1 MTARARIRDSA
12 IVYFG
17 RHGFQPATVR
27 AIAADAGVSP
37 ALVIHHFGS
46 KDGLREACDRYVTDC
61 LDDLTGHASTH
72 LQATDLLDMM
82 SRTPQLTPLVP
93 YTIQAMTEGGEF
105 AVRLWNRLVQDAE
118 GYLHAAVAAGKVRPT
133 TDERGRAEML
143 TTYKLGMYLMARYLV
158 PAPTAGGQAQGNQH
172 DVDIL
177 ALAAKFTVPTLELF
191 THGMFTTTEYL
202 DAFVE
207 HERLQAAMDDAVASG
222 VTAIGS
228 LNGAADDGS
237 AGNGAA
243 ADTAAINGVT
253 DNGAAPNEV
262 SEKPATPTVSPA
274 QEPSNRASPP
284 GPVAPRRASSS
295 VVSPQIP

>member
-1 MTARARIRDSA
+1 MRSARTSTADLTARARIRDSA

-61 LDDLTGHASTH
+61 IDDLTGHASTH
-72 LQATDLLDMM
+72 LQATDLLDLM

-105 AVRLWNRLVQDAE
+105 AARLWNRLVQDAE
-118 GYLHAAVAAGKVRPT
+118 AYLHAAVAAGKIRPT
-133 TDERGRAEML
+133 ADERARAEML

-158 PAPTAGGQAQGNQH
+158 PAPAGGHQR

-177 ALAAKFTVPTLELF
+177 ALANKFTVPTLELF
-191 THGMFTTTEYL
+191 THGMFTSTEYL

-207 HERLQAAMDDAVASG
+207 HQRRQAAGDGAAANG
-222 VTAIGS
+222 VTAHGTPV
-228 LNGAADDGS
+228 NGG
-237 AGNGAA
+237 AGELAA
-243 ADTAAINGVT
+243 ARPVVHPSKPSDGAGQPGPVVT
-253 DNGAAPNEV
+253 P
-262 SEKPATPTVSPA
+262 
-274 QEPSNRASPP
+274 RASPP
-284 GPVAPRRASSS
+284 VAAANFHHHPTDPRIDSSPLDERH
-295 VVSPQIP
+295 PQ

>member
-46 KDGLREACDRYVTDC
+46 KDGLREACDRYVTDSI
-61 LDDLTGHASTH
+61 DELTSHASTH
-72 LQATDLLDMM
+72 LGATDLLDLM

-105 AVRLWNRLVQDAE
+105 AARLWNRLVQDAE
-118 GYLHAAVAAGKVRPT
+118 AYLHAAVAAGKVRPT
-133 TDERGRAEML
+133 GDERARAEML

-158 PAPTAGGQAQGNQH
+158 SAPADGHQR

-207 HERLQAAMDDAVASG
+207 HEHRQAAVH
-222 VTAIGS
+222 
-228 LNGAADDGS
+228 GS
-237 AGNGAA
+237 ATIGAPA
-243 ADTAAINGVT
+243 P
-253 DNGAAPNEV
+253 GAAPDTAPDAPDGTALSDITTNN
-262 SEKPATPTVSPA
+262 PATNVGAKQPGSR
-274 QEPSNRASPP
+274 PSAPLNGASPP
-284 GPVAPRRASSS
+284 GPVATTRASPPVTVADSATTPSS
-295 VVSPQIP
+295 VGT